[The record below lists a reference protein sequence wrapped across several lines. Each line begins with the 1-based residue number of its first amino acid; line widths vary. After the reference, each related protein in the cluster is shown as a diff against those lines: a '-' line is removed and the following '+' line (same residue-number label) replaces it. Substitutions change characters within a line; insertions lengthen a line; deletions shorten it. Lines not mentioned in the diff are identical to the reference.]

1 MRSLSVMSAILLGS
15 TLGSASAH
23 DPRNNPIRLAGS
35 GLKLGSYIAHDR
47 DRNTPLCNLF
57 IRMLNWMGLET
68 DAFASSTGELTW

>member
-15 TLGSASAH
+15 TLGSAS
-23 DPRNNPIRLAGS
+23 
-35 GLKLGSYIAHDR
+35 AHDR

-68 DAFASSTGELTW
+68 DAFASSTGE